1 MIRITNV
8 CLMQRDFAVRAP
20 VPGTRTRLEL
30 ISVDPREVDDS
41 VRPMVAEDQ
50 DLLVVLAVSA
60 RLLMEE
66 AHEKGD

>member
-1 MIRITNV
+1 M
-8 CLMQRDFAVRAP
+8 
-20 VPGTRTRLEL
+20 

-41 VRPMVAEDQ
+41 VRPMVGEDR
-50 DLLVVLAVSA
+50 DLLVVSAVSA